1 MATSKRDRQRA
12 NRESKRQ
19 VEEQQKRRDLM
30 LERVKRYGLIA
41 LIAVAVVVGANLI
54 WGGSDDPE
62 TVTSTSVP
70 VATST
75 TLAENG
81 GTVTSTTGGTS
92 TTTGVTSTTAGG
104 TTTTSG

>member
-30 LERVKRYGLIA
+30 LARVKRFGLIA

-75 TLAENG
+75 TLGENG

-92 TTTGVTSTTAGG
+92 TTGVTSTTAGV